1 MLAVAAFVAA
11 GCGGARSDANVQK
24 DGTATEGGPFIL
36 IDAAEDQRT
45 LDPRLAELAG
55 WSDVEVRERLAV
67 ALGRIGDPKS
77 APILLELLDDDEPA
91 VRDAA
96 VFSCGLLRDNIPDN
110 LRAAIVARLEKEDRI
125 EGFVAIL
132 DAIGRVGGEEV
143 ASRLISF
150 CEDERPE
157 VRAAAI
163 RALGILGQRGLPI
176 PDGIVEKIATHLDDK
191 YEPVRF
197 MSAFALYRI
206 AKPLPGPAAAVVALE
221 KAARDES
228 AEVRAYAMR
237 ALARRGGLVE
247 STISKALDD
256 ADARVGATAVSA
268 IGFVAEEKRCVLA
281 AHALG
286 VVAAR
291 VEKDPSVVRGVFVHT
306 ARAALEGAADCMK
319 TAQILDQAGRIA
331 AAIKVPEEPGSAGA
345 ARVLCLARLVAGAD
359 DLALLSC
366 DPERPHVEKLTVI
379 RRLKR
384 GGAKPDQDAKT
395 LAEMVADSDLRV
407 AIAAV
412 SALAGMA
419 QSRAKKTVLE
429 ALDDQRD
436 LVVAAALDAIAMS
449 PDNYRPKSDETA
461 LKDQVSVIEKIGDV
475 VERFEPFEHVYAP
488 IISAVFALKALGDPA
503 ADPILRRLAVDPRP
517 AIRGVVLDAYDA
529 IDGIEA
535 PAGLPNLVPVRP
547 ISHGKKNDQRSSQTE
562 ATVWTTRGAFTVSLD
577 GNVAP
582 ATVSSF
588 VALANSGYFEDS
600 EIHRVVPNFV
610 VQAGD
615 PTGTGLGDPGYALR
629 CEVSPALYE
638 RGTVG
643 MALSGKDTGGS
654 QFFVALS
661 RQPHLD
667 GNYTVFGKVTQGME
681 IVDLIEEGDQ
691 IIRVSIKTE

>member
-1 MLAVAAFVAA
+1 M
-11 GCGGARSDANVQK
+11 QE
-24 DGTATEGGPFIL
+24 DGTVTEGGPYIL
-36 IDAAEDQRT
+36 IDAAEDRRV
-45 LDPRLAELAG
+45 LDPRLAELAS
-55 WSDVEVRERLAV
+55 WSDAEVRERLAV
-67 ALGRIGDPKS
+67 ALGRIGDPDGAS
-77 APILLELLDDDEPA
+77 ILANLLADNEP
-91 VRDAA
+91 VVSDAA
-96 VFSCGLLRDNIPDN
+96 MFSSGLLGDAIPDD
-110 LRAAIVARLEKEDRI
+110 LRAAVVARLQKDGRL
-125 EGFVAIL
+125 EGLVTTL
-132 DAIGRVGGEEV
+132 DAIGRIGGEEE
-143 ASRLISF
+143 APRLISF

-163 RALGILGQRGLPI
+163 RALGILGQRGLSV

-191 YEPVRF
+191 SEPVRF

-206 AKPLPGPAAAVVALE
+206 AAPLPGPAAAVKALE
-221 KAARDES
+221 KTAAGDES
-228 AEVRAYAMR
+228 AEIRAYALR
-237 ALARRGGLVE
+237 ALARRDGLVE
-247 STISKALDD
+247 STIDVALEDK
-256 ADARVGATAVSA
+256 DARVGATAVSV
-268 IGFVAEEKRCVLA
+268 IGFVKEEKRCALA

-286 VVAAR
+286 VVTAR
-291 VEKDPSVVRGVFVHT
+291 VEKESAIVKGEFVHT
-306 ARAALEGAADCMK
+306 VRAALEGAVDCKK
-319 TAQILDQAGRIA
+319 TVGIYDLAERIA
-331 AAIKVPEEPGSAGA
+331 AVVKVPEEPGSAGA

-359 DLALLSC
+359 DMALLSC

-384 GGAKPDQDAKT
+384 GGVTPDLDAKT

-407 AIAAV
+407 ATGAV
-412 SALAGMA
+412 NALAGMV
-419 QSRAKKTVLE
+419 QSRAKKAVLE
-429 ALDDQRD
+429 ALGDERD

-449 PDNYRPKSDETA
+449 PDNFRPESDETA
-461 LKDQVSVIEKIGDV
+461 SKDQVSVVDAIGDV
-475 VERFEPFEHVYAP
+475 VKRFEPFEHIYAP

-517 AIRGVVLDAYDA
+517 AIRNIVLKAYDA
-529 IDGIEA
+529 IEGIEA
-535 PAGLPNLVPVRP
+535 PAGLPNLAPVRP
-547 ISHGKKNDQRSSQTE
+547 VSHEEKNGQRASQTE
-562 ATVWTTRGAFTVSLD
+562 ATIWTTRGAFTVSLD
-577 GNVAP
+577 GKVAP
-582 ATVSSF
+582 ATVMSF
-588 VALANSGYFEDS
+588 IALANSGYFEDS

-629 CEVSPALYE
+629 CEVSPAPYD

-681 IVDLIEEGDQ
+681 VVDLIEEGDQ